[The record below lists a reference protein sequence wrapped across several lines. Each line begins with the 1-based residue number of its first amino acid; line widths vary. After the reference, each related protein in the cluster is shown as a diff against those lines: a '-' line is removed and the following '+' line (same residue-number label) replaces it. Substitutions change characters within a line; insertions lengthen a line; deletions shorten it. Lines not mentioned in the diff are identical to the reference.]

1 MTVTTKS
8 YEANIKDLKPTSK
21 NPRQISK
28 EDFEVLKKSLRD
40 FPEMKSIREVVIDE
54 NMRILGGHQR
64 VKALKSIGEKTV
76 PVRQVFGLTEEQK
89 DEFMIKDNIANG
101 EWDMDILANEWDPEV
116 LADWGLDAIDWEKPE
131 KEIIE
136 DDPPEPPEEAKSK
149 LGEIYQLGNHRVMCG
164 DSTKK
169 EEVARLMDGEKADLV
184 VTDPPYNVDYEGGT
198 GLRILNDSM
207 EDSSFRKF
215 LEDSFSAVDNVMKP
229 GAAFYIWH
237 ADSEGYN
244 FRTACKNA
252 GWQVRECL
260 IWNKDS
266 LVLGRQD
273 YQWKHEPCLYG
284 WKEGASHN
292 WYGDRKQ
299 TTVLDF
305 ERPKKSDEHPT
316 MKPVKLIAY
325 QVQNSSKEG
334 DLILDSFGG
343 SGTTLIACEQLDRK
357 CYMMELDP
365 HYVDVIIERWE
376 NLTGEKA
383 QKIS

>member
-64 VKALKSIGEKTV
+64 VKALKAIGEKTV

-215 LEDSFSAVDNVMKP
+215 LEDSFSAVDNVMKS